1 MKKGKFYVIVYQKPE
16 TKLRKG
22 KNLKEV
28 FMKLNKLL
36 ALLIAVAMIFAFT
49 ACDNAANS
57 TPTPDNGNQVEN
69 QDQGNQNQ
77 NNQDNTTNEDTG
89 DEEDP
94 EIVAPDEGE
103 TTETEEA
110 VMKVFY
116 ANLPPEGQTWD
127 QPGKFQFALANFE
140 VAANDVISIMI
151 LPLERAELSTSLMR
165 KNGDGYDKW
174 LPTTSTL
181 ITEGEWAG
189 WYEMS
194 CTATCSSS
202 GVMFTFYN
210 KAGQEFQPGEDSS
223 IAWPV
228 YVAQVTVNGTVV
240 PLDEIDATRA
250 LCADI
255 DYEVIHEIPVSRLEA
270 NLAAA
275 GVTSGDSTD
284 TPAEGTGDGTSTETP
299 AEGDA
304 GASNGE
310 AASTEGAAE

>member
-1 MKKGKFYVIVYQKPE
+1 
-16 TKLRKG
+16 
-22 KNLKEV
+22 
-28 FMKLNKLL
+28 MKLNKLL
-36 ALLIAVAMIFAFT
+36 ALLIAIAMIFAFT
-49 ACDNAANS
+49 ACNGAANS
-57 TPTPDNGNQVEN
+57 PDVPEDQTPTENTN
-69 QDQGNQNQ
+69 QD
-77 NNQDNTTNEDTG
+77 QDNTTDEVTG
-89 DEEDP
+89 GE
-94 EIVAPDEGE
+94 EGE
-103 TTETEEA
+103 EEETEIKDLEEGATQETEEA

-116 ANLPPEGQTWD
+116 ASLPAAGTTWP
-127 QPGKFQFALANFE
+127 QENKFQFALANFD
-140 VAANDVISIMI
+140 VAANDAISIMI

-210 KAGQEFQPGEDSS
+210 KEGQYFQPGEDSS

-228 YVAQVTVNGTVV
+228 YVAQVKVNDKII
-240 PLDEIDATRA
+240 PLDEIDATKA

-255 DYEVIHEIPVSRLEA
+255 DYVVIHEIPTSRLEA

-275 GVTSGDSTD
+275 GVPS
-284 TPAEGTGDGTSTETP
+284 TGDGESTEGA

-304 GASNGE
+304 GAS
-310 AASTEGAAE
+310 TEGAAE

>member
-1 MKKGKFYVIVYQKPE
+1 M
-16 TKLRKG
+16 
-22 KNLKEV
+22 N
-28 FMKLNKLL
+28 LNKLL

-49 ACDNAANS
+49 ACNGAANS
-57 TPTPDNGNQVEN
+57 PDVPEDQTPAEN
-69 QDQGNQNQ
+69 TNQNQNNQNDQ
-77 NNQDNTTNEDTG
+77 NNQDNTTNEDSG

-116 ANLPPEGQTWD
+116 ANLPAAGTTWD

-275 GVTSGDSTD
+275 GVPSTGNGDSTD
-284 TPAEGTGDGTSTETP
+284 TPAEGTGDGTSTDTP
-299 AEGDA
+299 AEGGDA
-304 GASNGE
+304 G
-310 AASTEGAAE
+310 ASTEGAAE